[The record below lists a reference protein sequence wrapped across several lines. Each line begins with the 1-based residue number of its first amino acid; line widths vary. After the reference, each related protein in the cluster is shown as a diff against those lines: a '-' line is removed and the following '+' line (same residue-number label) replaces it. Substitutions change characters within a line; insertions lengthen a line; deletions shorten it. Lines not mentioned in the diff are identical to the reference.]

1 MFQSFAVFGPIATLD
16 MSVFA
21 QVSSLLVLPF
31 AHEDLAII
39 LGGYIIV
46 NKLMPATLVALSI
59 YGGIVASDFALYGIG
74 AAARYVPW
82 LSRYAVDDRVRRFGD
97 KLKHNVFG
105 LVALCRVVPGIVFVA
120 FVACGWAR
128 VSLWRFTAASLIV
141 SAIYLPLMLYLVIV
155 FGDALDDNI
164 GFWAWPILF
173 LAFAAT
179 GFARKRIFGLRKT
192 AEPDSEADTILT
204 ESCHGM
210 PPLSRAD
217 RKVARAERIPPALFY
232 LPLVFNWIRLG
243 IRHRSLTLPTAAN
256 PTIFTGGM
264 WGESKSSYFLDV
276 ALPER
281 KWIADFVVVKRNAGA
296 ALAADIE
303 RANNARAD
311 AGLGFPLIAKPDIGW
326 HGHGVQRIDTPAALE
341 NYFAGFPENTTL
353 MLQRYVPFAGEAA
366 VLYARLPGE
375 DRGRVISL
383 TLRYFP
389 QVVGDGV
396 STVRQLI
403 ASDPR
408 AQWKAALH
416 LGVDPTHRGLDRFD
430 LDRVATAG
438 EVVRIAL
445 IGNQRAGALYRDGR
459 RHITAALDTCF
470 DEIARGMTEFHY
482 GRFDLRFETVEGLM
496 RGENFAILE
505 INGIGGEAIDC
516 WDPRLPVTEVYRRLA
531 EQQRLLFLIGDRNRA
546 RGFQPTSAGDFVS
559 SLFRQNKLIRR
570 YPASA

>member
-1 MFQSFAVFGPIATLD
+1 
-16 MSVFA
+16 MSMFA

-46 NKLMPATLVALSI
+46 NKLMPAFVVALSI
-59 YGGIVASDFALYGIG
+59 YGGIVASDLALYGLG
-74 AAARYVPW
+74 ALARYVPW

-97 KLKHNVFG
+97 RLKHNVFG

-141 SAIYLPLMLYLVIV
+141 SAVYLPLMLYLVIV
-155 FGDALDDNI
+155 FGDALEDNVGI
-164 GFWAWPILF
+164 WAWPMLF
-173 LAFAAT
+173 LAIAGT
-179 GFARKRIFGLRKT
+179 SLARKRIFAFRKT
-192 AEPDSEADTILT
+192 VIEEIVDDTILA
-204 ESCHGM
+204 EACHGM

-217 RKVARAERIPPALFY
+217 RKVAMAERIPPGLFY

-264 WGESKSSYFLDV
+264 WGESKSSYFFDV

-281 KWIADFVVVKRNAGA
+281 KWIADFVVVKRNPGA
-296 ALAADIE
+296 ASLAADIE
-303 RANNARAD
+303 RADNARAD

-326 HGHGVQRIDTPAALE
+326 HGHGVQRIDRPAALE
-341 NYFAGFPENTTL
+341 NYLANYPESMTL
-353 MLQRYVPFAGEAA
+353 ILQRYVPYAGEAA
-366 VLYARLPGE
+366 VLYARLPGDE
-375 DRGRVISL
+375 RGSVISL

-389 QVVGDGV
+389 QVVGDGA

-403 ASDPR
+403 AGDAR
-408 AQWKAALH
+408 AQWKSALH
-416 LGVDPTHRGLDRFD
+416 LGIDPTHRGLDQLD
-430 LDRVATAG
+430 LNRVPEAG

-459 RHITAALDTCF
+459 RHITAALDARF

-482 GRFDLRFETVEGLM
+482 GRFDLRFESVEALE
-496 RGENFAILE
+496 RGENFSILE

-516 WDPRLPVTEVYRRLA
+516 WDPRLPVMECYRRLA

-546 RGFQPTSAGDFVS
+546 RGFQPTPAGDFVS
-559 SLFRQNKLIRR
+559 SLFKQNKLIRR
-570 YPASA
+570 YPVSV

>member
-1 MFQSFAVFGPIATLD
+1 MTLLGQIASID
-16 MSVFA
+16 MSGFA
-21 QVSSLLVLPF
+21 KVTSLLVLPF

-46 NKLMPATLVALSI
+46 NKLMPAFVVALSI
-59 YGGIVASDFALYGIG
+59 YGGIVASDFALYGLG
-74 AAARYVPW
+74 YAARYVPW

-97 KLKHNVFG
+97 TLKHNVFG

-141 SAIYLPLMLYLVIV
+141 SALYLPLMLYLVIV
-155 FGDALDDNI
+155 FGDALDDSI
-164 GFWAWPILF
+164 GFWAWPMLF
-173 LAFAAT
+173 LAIAAT
-179 GFARKRIFGLRKT
+179 SFARKRVFAFRQ
-192 AEPDSEADTILT
+192 AVVPDIAVDTTLT
-204 ESCHGM
+204 ESCRGM

-217 RKVARAERIPPALFY
+217 YKVAMAERIPPALFY

-243 IRHRSLTLPTAAN
+243 LRHGSMTLPTAAN
-256 PTIFTGGM
+256 PTIFNGGM
-264 WGESKSSYFLDV
+264 WGESKSSYFFDV
-276 ALPER
+276 ALAER
-281 KWIADFVVVKRNAGA
+281 QWIADFVVAKRNPGA
-296 ALAADIE
+296 ASLAGDIE
-303 RANNARAD
+303 RANRALGD
-311 AGLGFPLIAKPDIGW
+311 AGLEFPLIAKPDIGW
-326 HGHGVQRIDTPAALE
+326 HGHGVRRIDTAGALE
-341 NYFAGFPENTTL
+341 NYLAHFPESSTL
-353 MLQRYVPFAGEAA
+353 MLQRYVPYAGEAA

-375 DRGRVISL
+375 SSGRIISL

-389 QVVGDGV
+389 QVQGDGR

-403 ASDPR
+403 AGNAR
-408 AQWKAALH
+408 AQWKSALH
-416 LGVDPTHRGLDRFD
+416 LGIDPTHRGVDPLD
-430 LDRVATAG
+430 LDRVPLQG

-459 RHITAALDTCF
+459 RHITAALDQRF
-470 DEIARGMTEFHY
+470 DLIARGMTEFHY
-482 GRFDLRFETVEGLM
+482 GRFDLRFESVEALM
-496 RGENFAILE
+496 RGEGFSILE

-516 WDPRLPVTEVYRRLA
+516 WDPRLPVTECYRRLA

-546 RGFQPTSAGDFVS
+546 RGFQPTPAGDFVS